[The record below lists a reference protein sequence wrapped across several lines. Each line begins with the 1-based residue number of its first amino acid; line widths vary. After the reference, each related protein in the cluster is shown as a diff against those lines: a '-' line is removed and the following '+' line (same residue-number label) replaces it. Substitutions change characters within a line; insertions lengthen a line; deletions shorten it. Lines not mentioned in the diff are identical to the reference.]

1 MGASLESSFG
11 AAIGVLEDVP
21 ASVNTNLISHPV
33 INHVKIPLIIIIYF
47 WRGLMNKMLSVVPHP
62 SAVEKQAETDMPHE
76 QTFCTEE
83 PLDALSDV
91 TGEIS

>member
-47 WRGLMNKMLSVVPHP
+47 WRGLMNKMLSVVCV
-62 SAVEKQAETDMPHE
+62 SVQSLIFTNSEV
-76 QTFCTEE
+76 
-83 PLDALSDV
+83 S
-91 TGEIS
+91 S

>member
-1 MGASLESSFG
+1 
-11 AAIGVLEDVP
+11 
-21 ASVNTNLISHPV
+21 
-33 INHVKIPLIIIIYF
+33 
-47 WRGLMNKMLSVVPHP
+47 MNKMLSVVPHP